1 MKKEIAKSI
10 SGKEL
15 AEEILLSL
23 RDKIIKTEKI
33 GKRPPSL
40 AVFMAGNDP
49 ASALYVRTKKK
60 TAHKLGII
68 FHDYG
73 CNNKDEKELLESID
87 FINKDE
93 TVDGIMVQLPLP
105 KGFNTGKII
114 KLIDPRKD
122 VDGFHPDNLKKFNNT
137 LLPPLNGGTD
147 IPIDMIAPPTL
158 KAVIT
163 LLDSVRE
170 KLEGKTAVIISK
182 NEIFAD
188 PLKVLLNLKNIKTK
202 IVHPEDKKIYE
213 ILKKSDIVI
222 IAIGK
227 SKFLKGEMIKEDAII
242 IDVGTTLV
250 NGKLFGDV
258 DFKSCAK
265 KASYISPV
273 PGGVGPL
280 TVAYLL
286 ENVVNAWEKNIY
298 F

>member
-1 MKKEIAKSI
+1 MKKEIAKRL

-15 AEEILLSL
+15 AEQILLSL
-23 RDKIIKTEKI
+23 REKIIKAEKN

-68 FHDYG
+68 FHDYC
-73 CNNKDEKELLESID
+73 CNSKDEKELLESID

-93 TVDGIMVQLPLP
+93 SVDGIMAQLPLP
-105 KGFNTGKII
+105 KGFNTDKII

-122 VDGFHPDNLKKFNNT
+122 VDGFHPDNLKKFEAGNIS
-137 LLPPLNGGTD
+137 LLETRA
-147 IPIDMIAPPTL
+147 IMPPTL
-158 KAVIT
+158 KAVIA
-163 LLDSVRE
+163 LLDSIGE
-170 KLEGKTAVIISK
+170 ELGGKTAAIISR

-188 PLKVLLNLKNIKTK
+188 PLKAMLNLKDIKTE
-202 IVHPEDKKIYE
+202 IAHTEDKKISG
-213 ILKKSDIVI
+213 ILKKSGIVI
-222 IAIGK
+222 IAIG
-227 SKFLKGEMIKEDAII
+227 SPDFLKGDMIKDDVII
-242 IDVGTTLV
+242 IDVGTTLIDE
-250 NGKLFGDV
+250 KLFGDV

-265 KASYISPV
+265 KAFYISPV

-286 ENVVNAWEKNIY
+286 ENVVNAWEKNI
-298 F
+298 